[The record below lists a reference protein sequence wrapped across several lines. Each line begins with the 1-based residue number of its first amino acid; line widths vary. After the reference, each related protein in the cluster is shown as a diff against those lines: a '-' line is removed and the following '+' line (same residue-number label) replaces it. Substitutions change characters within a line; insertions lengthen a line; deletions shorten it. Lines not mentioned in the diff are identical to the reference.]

1 MSARMR
7 IVGGVATVVAVL
19 AGFWLLVLAPKRAD
33 LRAANAAIVQAES
46 RRDAAVAGAEQA
58 EQAKARY
65 QSDYATVARLG
76 KAVPADDDV
85 ASLLYQLET
94 LARANRIDFRAV
106 KLTATA
112 TAPATAAPV
121 ATSGDD
127 KKRDDGATAATA
139 PAVSHAPPGSVV
151 GSAGL
156 LTVPFTFSFDGD
168 YLRLQRLLKAMDA
181 LAKNDNGQIS
191 VQGRL
196 LTIDG
201 FSLAASAKGFPRV
214 KAIVS
219 ATAYI
224 APETDGAAAAQG
236 GASAGSTSTAPT
248 TAGAQGA
255 GG

>member
-1 MSARMR
+1 MSAPMR
-7 IVGGVATVVAVL
+7 IAGGVAAVVAVL

-33 LRAANAAIVQAES
+33 LSAADAAIVQAES
-46 RRDAAVAGAEQA
+46 RRDAAVAGAGQA

-65 QSDYATVARLG
+65 RSDYATVARLG

-94 LARANRIDFRAV
+94 LARANKIDFRAV

-112 TAPATAAPV
+112 AAPAPAAPV
-121 ATSGDD
+121 ATTGDD
-127 KKRDDGATAATA
+127 KKKDDGAPAAAAAA
-139 PAVSHAPPGSVV
+139 PAVSQAPPGSVV

-168 YLRLQRLLKAMDA
+168 YLRLQRLLKAIDA

-201 FSLAASAKGFPRV
+201 FSLAASPKGFPRL

-224 APETDGAAAAQG
+224 APETG
-236 GASAGSTSTAPT
+236 GA
-248 TAGAQGA
+248 AQGA
-255 GG
+255 G

>member
-1 MSARMR
+1 MR
-7 IVGGVATVVAVL
+7 IAGGVAVVVAVL

-33 LRAANAAIVQAES
+33 LSAANAAIVQAES
-46 RRDAAVAGAEQA
+46 RRDAAVAGAGQA

-94 LARANRIDFRAV
+94 LARANKIDFRAV

-112 TAPATAAPV
+112 PAPAAAAPV

-127 KKRDDGATAATA
+127 KGKDAEATAAAAAA
-139 PAVSHAPPGSVV
+139 PAVSQAPPGSVI
-151 GSAGL
+151 GPAGL

-168 YLRLQRLLKAMDA
+168 YLRLQRLLEAINA
-181 LAKNDNGQIS
+181 LAKNDKGQIS
-191 VQGRL
+191 VHGRL

-201 FSLAASAKGFPRV
+201 FSLAASAKGFPRL

-224 APETDGAAAAQG
+224 APETAGA
-236 GASAGSTSTAPT
+236 
-248 TAGAQGA
+248 AQGA